1 MSNNVYVKCD
11 RSVKVNNPEVYM
23 KDFARI
29 RCSDSIIQAKANCI
43 KVHQFG
49 KDDPK
54 RAVISCIKIVELI
67 EEKCGNVTVDVLGET
82 DVLLEWDRKKEPKW
96 LEWIKVVLVSLV
108 CFFGTAFTIMAY
120 HQDVGINDIFTKMY
134 YLVMQEETKGINP
147 MEVAYSIGLAVGI
160 IVFFNHVGGRRI
172 TNDPTPIEV
181 AMRKYEN
188 DVDMT
193 LIETGNRMESKKGRQ
208 E

>member
-1 MSNNVYVKCD
+1 MSSNVYVKCD
-11 RSVKVNNPEVYM
+11 RSVKVTHPEVYM
-23 KDFARI
+23 KDFARV
-29 RCSDSIIQAKANCI
+29 RCSDSIVQAKANCI
-43 KVHQFG
+43 KVHHFK
-49 KDDPK
+49 KDGPK

-67 EEKCGNVTVDVLGET
+67 EESCGNVTVDVLGET
-82 DVLLEWDRKKEPKW
+82 DVLLEWDHKKEPKW
-96 LEWIKVVLVSLV
+96 VSWIKVVLVSLV

-134 YLVMQEETKGINP
+134 YLVMQEESRDVNP
-147 MEVAYSIGLAVGI
+147 MEVAYSIGLAIGI

-193 LIETGNRMESKKGRQ
+193 LIETGNRMESKKER
-208 E
+208 